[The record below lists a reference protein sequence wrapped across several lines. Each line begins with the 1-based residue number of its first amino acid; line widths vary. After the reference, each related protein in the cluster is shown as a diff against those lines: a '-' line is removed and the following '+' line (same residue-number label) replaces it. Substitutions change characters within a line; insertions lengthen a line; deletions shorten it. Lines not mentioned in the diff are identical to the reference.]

1 MMNSSFLSNTKLALS
16 LTIISALAL
25 IGTALAAMPWYILL
39 APAVLLAAGCLHMQ
53 ISLSRSNQVIDSI
66 IHCLHAS
73 NRGDLE
79 QRLVLSQAHGDMLT
93 LVNQVNCLLDTT
105 DAFVREAGA
114 TAQAA
119 SVGRF
124 YRKFLIT
131 GLQGRFKQGATF
143 INDVS
148 DAMKEQSLHIQKAS
162 QEFDQNVAQLVS
174 ALITASMQLQ
184 STSEASSSM
193 AEQSVTR
200 AKHVSNNASEASS
213 NVLTVASAAE
223 ELSAS
228 IAEITRQVDDA
239 VLISGQAVE
248 EANATTRTVSELSK
262 SSEEIGE
269 VVRVIT
275 DIAEQTNL
283 LALNASIEAARAGEA
298 GRGFAVVASEV
309 KELATQTAK
318 ATQQIAQQ
326 ISDIQNESEGAA
338 KAIERISLTI
348 SKMNEINRAIAA
360 ATEEQNG
367 ATREIAQ
374 SVHYASDAT
383 RQVTEAI
390 SGVSEAAVDTGH
402 AASNV
407 LAASSDIRSRAE
419 GLQEHVR
426 QFLELMQSKKA

>member
-1 MMNSSFLSNTKLALS
+1 MMNSSFLSNTPLALA
-16 LTIISALAL
+16 IVVISALAL
-25 IGTALAAMPWYILL
+25 IGTALTGMAWYIVLV
-39 APAVLLAAGCLHMQ
+39 PGVLLLVGCLYAH
-53 ISLSRSNQVIDSI
+53 ISINHSHQVVEKI
-66 IHCLHAS
+66 IRCLEAS

-79 QRLVLSQAHGDMLT
+79 QRLVSSGASGHMLT
-93 LVNQVNCLLDTT
+93 LVDQVNRLLDIS

-119 SVGRF
+119 SHGRF

-131 GLQGRFKQGATF
+131 GLQGRFKQGASF
-143 INDVS
+143 INEVS
-148 DAMKEQSLHIQKAS
+148 DTMKQQNEYLDAAS

-174 ALITASMQLQ
+174 ALIAASMQLQ
-184 STSEASSSM
+184 SSSEASSSM
-193 AEQSVTR
+193 AEQSASR
-200 AKHVSNNASEASS
+200 ASHVSDNASEANS

-228 IAEITRQVDDA
+228 IAEITRQVEDA

-309 KELATQTAK
+309 KELATQTAN